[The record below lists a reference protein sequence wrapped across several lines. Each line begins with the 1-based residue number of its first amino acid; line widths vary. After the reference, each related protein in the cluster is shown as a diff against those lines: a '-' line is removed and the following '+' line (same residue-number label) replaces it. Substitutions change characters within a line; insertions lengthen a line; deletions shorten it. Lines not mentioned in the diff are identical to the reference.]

1 MQHRNTLA
9 IKWKG
14 ITSLLHYFFINYW
27 GLILR
32 NVTTFTS
39 SVSGQIRTL
48 IWHIWA
54 LIGQDIKLIKG
65 IHTSV
70 LEFQSNFSKLVLN
83 NFWRNNW
90 ILYFK
95 RFSPNLM
102 MDQDQGASQTTGLDT
117 DQQLYQSNWIF
128 VSFILACNV
137 LFWNN
142 KIIIL
147 RKISNE

>member
-14 ITSLLHYFFINYW
+14 VKSLLHHFRMW
-27 GLILR
+27 
-32 NVTTFTS
+32 TPFTS
-39 SVSGQIRTL
+39 LVSGQIRTL

-70 LEFQSNFSKLVLN
+70 LGFQSNFSTLVLN
-83 NFWRNNW
+83 NLCRNNW

-128 VSFILACNV
+128 VSFILVLACNV
-137 LFWNN
+137 QFWNN

-147 RKISNE
+147 RKIANE

>member
-9 IKWKG
+9 IKWKCV
-14 ITSLLHYFFINYW
+14 TSLLQYLW
-27 GLILR
+27 MW
-32 NVTTFTS
+32 TPFTS
-39 SVSGQIRTL
+39 LVSGQIRAL

-54 LIGQDIKLIKG
+54 LIGQDINLIKG

-70 LEFQSNFSKLVLN
+70 LGFQINFSILVFNDL
-83 NFWRNNW
+83 WRNNW
-90 ILYFK
+90 NIYFK

-128 VSFILACNV
+128 VSFILVLACNV
-137 LFWNN
+137 QFWNN